1 MAARLGTAL
10 HGVAARRAMRPIE
23 RPRSLTH
30 IALVQ
35 IRDAI
40 VAGDLGLGQPLSER
54 ALSEMLH
61 ISKTPVREALAR
73 LRLEGLVRIYPQRGA
88 CVFSLSAPEVI
99 EICELRHALE
109 AAALRFAVERGGVA
123 FRSTLAAVVDSMRA
137 SKAAGDRKAYLRQD
151 TAFHS
156 CFCEYSGNALMAQTY
171 ALYAGKIAAAADAPL
186 AQAAPH
192 RALVL
197 RAPGHARGGGAERRG
212 GGARHPRRAHRAHA
226 DDLRV
231 EHPGHRRRRSGGRGA
246 RARIDVSQG
255 SGGDCGGAA

>member
-171 ALYAGKIAAAADAPL
+171 ALYAGKIAALRTHLSHKPHHTELSFSEHLGMLEAVERNDVAGALAILDVHIARTRTTYASSIQDIAAAN
-186 AQAAPH
+186 
-192 RALVL
+192 
-197 RAPGHARGGGAERRG
+197 
-212 GGARHPRRAHRAHA
+212 
-226 DDLRV
+226 
-231 EHPGHRRRRSGGRGA
+231 RGA
-246 RARIDVSQG
+246 GGLERG
-255 SGGDCGGAA
+255 ST